1 VLRRLKDWWL
11 PLDSQRNLERTEEKL
26 AELGTVDAKLQSLV
40 KRLISAIY
48 EKSYPH
54 HFNEINTTR
63 RAQMAKPTKKV
74 KPTIELL
81 QKCPTG
87 IKGLDEITGGGLPQ
101 GRPTLV
107 CGGTG
112 CGKTLL
118 AMEFLVRG
126 ATEYGEPGVYMSF
139 EEKSE
144 ELTKNFASLGFDLND
159 LVARKKLALDYVHI
173 ERKEIEE
180 TGEYDL
186 EGLFIRIGYAI
197 ATVGAKRVVLDT
209 IETLFSGFTD
219 EVILRSELK
228 RLFGFLK
235 DKGVTAVITGEQGE
249 GSLTRFGL
257 EEYVADCVIFLNHIV
272 EQQIATRRMRIV
284 KYRGSAHGTNEYPF
298 LIDEQGFSVMPIS
311 SIGLDHAASKERV
324 STGIPR
330 LDTMLG
336 VEGYYRGSSVL
347 VTGTA
352 GTGKSSM
359 AAHFVDAAC
368 RRGERCL
375 YFAFE
380 ESRNQII
387 RNMRSIG
394 IDLEQWVNKGLLEFR
409 NSRPSLYGLEMH
421 LVTMHKAIEGF
432 KPAIVVVDPISNLVA
447 AASEME
453 VKSMLSRLIDFL
465 KMKQITAFCT
475 DLTAVGGSLERTE
488 VGISSLMDTWLL
500 LQFMEANGERNR
512 GLYILKS
519 RGMEHSNQV
528 REYCLTSNGAQL
540 QDVYVGPG
548 GVLTGASRV
557 AQEARDKAETLE
569 RSQEIERKQRDIE
582 RKKAVIE
589 AQIEALRNSFE
600 AEKDELERAIAREKL
615 HQEVLVEETQ
625 AMARARKADE
635 LPPIKGNAVKTGKR
649 GRK

>member
-1 VLRRLKDWWL
+1 
-11 PLDSQRNLERTEEKL
+11 
-26 AELGTVDAKLQSLV
+26 
-40 KRLISAIY
+40 
-48 EKSYPH
+48 
-54 HFNEINTTR
+54 
-63 RAQMAKPTKKV
+63 MAKANKQV
-74 KPTIELL
+74 KQVESL

-118 AMEFLVRG
+118 AMEFLIRG
-126 ATEYGEPGVYMSF
+126 ATEYNEPGVFISF

-144 ELTKNFASLGFDLND
+144 ELAKNFASLGFDLNALAAD
-159 LVARKKLALDYVHI
+159 KMIALDYIHI
-173 ERKEIEE
+173 ERSEIEE

-186 EGLFIRIGYAI
+186 EGLFIRLGHAI
-197 ATVGAKRVVLDT
+197 DSIGAKRVALDT
-209 IETLFSGFTD
+209 VEALFSGFSN
-219 EVILRSELK
+219 EVILRAELR
-228 RLFGFLK
+228 RLFGYLK
-235 DKGVTAVITGEQGE
+235 SKGVTAVITGEQGE
-249 GSLTRFGL
+249 KSLTRFGL
-257 EEYVADCVIFLNHIV
+257 EEYVADCVIFLNHKV

-311 SIGLDHAASKERV
+311 SIGLDHAASSERV
-324 STGIPR
+324 SSGIPR

-336 VEGYYRGSSVL
+336 EKGYFRGSSIL
-347 VTGTA
+347 ATGTA
-352 GTGKSSM
+352 GCGKSSM

-380 ESRNQII
+380 ESRHQII

-394 IDLEQWVNKGLLEFR
+394 INLEQWVNKGLLEFR

-421 LVTMHKAIEGF
+421 LVTMHKAIEAF

-465 KMKQITAFCT
+465 KMKGITAFCT
-475 DLTAVGGSLERTE
+475 DLTSVGGSLERTD

-500 LQFMEANGERNR
+500 LQVIEGSGERNR

-528 REYCLTSNGAQL
+528 REYRLSDNGAIL
-540 QDVYVGPG
+540 QDVYVGTG
-548 GVLTGASRV
+548 GVLTGAGRV
-557 AQEARDKAETLE
+557 AQEAKEKAETLE
-569 RSQEIERKQRDIE
+569 RNQEIERKQRDIE

-589 AQIEALRNSFE
+589 AQIEALRTSFE
-600 AEKDELERAIAREKL
+600 AEKDDLERAIAREKL
-615 HQEVLVEETQ
+615 HQEVLAEESQ
-625 AMARARKADE
+625 AMARSRKADGQ
-635 LPPIKGNAVKTGKR
+635 PANKGNAVKTGKKV
-649 GRK
+649 RK

>member
-1 VLRRLKDWWL
+1 
-11 PLDSQRNLERTEEKL
+11 
-26 AELGTVDAKLQSLV
+26 
-40 KRLISAIY
+40 
-48 EKSYPH
+48 
-54 HFNEINTTR
+54 
-63 RAQMAKPTKKV
+63 MAKPGKTI
-74 KPTIELL
+74 KPAIELL
-81 QKCPTG
+81 RKCPTG
-87 IKGLDEITGGGLPQ
+87 IKGLDEITGGGLPK

-126 ATEYGEPGVYMSF
+126 ATEFNEPGVYMSF

-144 ELTKNFASLGFDLND
+144 ELAKNFASLGFDLND
-159 LVARKKLALDYVHI
+159 LANRKRLALDYVHI
-173 ERKEIEE
+173 ERSEIEE

-186 EGLFIRIGYAI
+186 EGLFIRLGYAI
-197 ATVGAKRVVLDT
+197 DSIGAKRVVLDT
-209 IETLFSGFTD
+209 IECLFSGFTN
-219 EVILRSELK
+219 EVILRAELK
-228 RLFGFLK
+228 RLFAFLK

-249 GSLTRFGL
+249 RTLTRFGL
-257 EEYVADCVIFLNHIV
+257 EEYVADCVIFLSHKL
-272 EQQIATRRMRIV
+272 EQQIATRRLRIV

-298 LIDEQGFSVMPIS
+298 LIDEQGFAVMPIS
-311 SIGLDHAASKERV
+311 SIGLDHAASSERV
-324 STGIPR
+324 SSGIPR

-336 VEGYYRGSSVL
+336 QKGYYRGSSIL

-394 IDLEQWVNKGLLEFR
+394 IDLEQWANKGLLEFR
-409 NSRPSLYGLEMH
+409 NSRPTLYGLEMH
-421 LVTMHKAIEGF
+421 LVTMHKAIEAF
-432 KPAIVVVDPISNLVA
+432 QPAIVVVDPISNLVA
-447 AASEME
+447 AASDME
-453 VKSMLSRLIDFL
+453 VNSMLSRLIDFL
-465 KMKQITAFCT
+465 KTKQITAFCT
-475 DLTAVGGSLERTE
+475 DLTSVGGSLERTD

-500 LQFMEANGERNR
+500 LQVIDGSGERNR

-528 REYCLTSNGAQL
+528 REYRLTGSGAQL
-540 QDVYVGPG
+540 DDVYIGPG
-548 GVLTGASRV
+548 GVLTGSGRV
-557 AQEARDKAETLE
+557 AQEARERAETLE
-569 RSQEIERKQRDIE
+569 RNQDIERKQRDIE

-589 AQIEALRNSFE
+589 AQIAALHTQFE
-600 AEKDELERAIAREKL
+600 AERDELERAIARERL
-615 HQEVLVEETQ
+615 HQKTLSEETQ
-625 AMARARKADE
+625 ALARSRKSDGFALNKE
-635 LPPIKGNAVKTGKR
+635 NAKSGKR

>member
-1 VLRRLKDWWL
+1 MATQKK
-11 PLDSQRNLERTEEKL
+11 PET
-26 AELGTVDAKLQSLV
+26 LV
-40 KRLISAIY
+40 KS
-48 EKSYPH
+48 
-54 HFNEINTTR
+54 
-63 RAQMAKPTKKV
+63 
-74 KPTIELL
+74 
-81 QKCPTG
+81 PTG

-126 ATEYGEPGVYMSF
+126 ATEFGEPGVYVSF

-159 LVARKKLALDYVHI
+159 LSNRKKLALDYVHI
-173 ERKEIEE
+173 ERSEIEE

-197 ATVGAKRVVLDT
+197 KSIGAKRVVLDT
-209 IETLFSGFTD
+209 IETLFSGFTN

-228 RLFGFLK
+228 RMFTFLK
-235 DKGVTAVITGEQGE
+235 DQVVTAVITGEQGE
-249 GSLTRFGL
+249 KTLTRFGL
-257 EEYVADCVIFLNHIV
+257 EEYVADCVIFLSHKV
-272 EQQIATRRMRIV
+272 DQQIATRRLRVV

-311 SIGLDHAASKERV
+311 SIGLDHAASSERV

-330 LDTMLG
+330 LDTMIG
-336 VEGYYRGSSVL
+336 GKGYYKGSSVL

-394 IDLEQWVNKGLLEFR
+394 INLEQWVNSGLLEFR
-409 NSRPSLYGLEMH
+409 NSRPTLYGLEMH
-421 LVTMHKAIEGF
+421 LVTMHKAIESF

-447 AASEME
+447 AASDME

-475 DLTAVGGSLERTE
+475 DLTSVGGSLERTD

-500 LQFMEANGERNR
+500 LQVIEGSGERNR

-528 REYCLTSNGAQL
+528 REFRLSDTGAIL
-540 QDVYVGPG
+540 QDVYVGVG
-548 GVLTGASRV
+548 GVLTGAGRV
-557 AQEARDKAETLE
+557 AQEARERAETLE
-569 RSQEIERKQRDIE
+569 RNQDIERKQRDIE
-582 RKKAVIE
+582 RKKAVID
-589 AQIEALRNSFE
+589 AQITALRTEFE
-600 AEKDELERAIAREKL
+600 AEKDELERAIARERL
-615 HQEVLVEETQ
+615 HQETLAEETQ
-625 AMARARKADE
+625 AMARSRKADD
-635 LPPIKGNAVKTGKR
+635 LSPKKVSVTKVGKR

>member
-1 VLRRLKDWWL
+1 
-11 PLDSQRNLERTEEKL
+11 
-26 AELGTVDAKLQSLV
+26 
-40 KRLISAIY
+40 
-48 EKSYPH
+48 
-54 HFNEINTTR
+54 
-63 RAQMAKPTKKV
+63 MAKASKNV
-74 KPTIELL
+74 KQAIEIL

-87 IKGLDEITGGGLPQ
+87 IKGLDEITGGGLPK

-126 ATEYGEPGVYMSF
+126 AVEYDEPGVFMSF

-144 ELTKNFASLGFDLND
+144 ELAKNFASLGFDLDD
-159 LVARKKLALDYVHI
+159 LAARKKLALDYVHI
-173 ERKEIEE
+173 ERSEIEE

-186 EGLFIRIGYAI
+186 EGLFIRLGYAI
-197 ATVGAKRVVLDT
+197 DSIGAKRVALDT
-209 IETLFSGFTD
+209 IETLFSGFTN
-219 EVILRSELK
+219 EVILRAELK
-228 RLFGFLK
+228 RLFRFLK

-249 GSLTRFGL
+249 RTLTRFGL
-257 EEYVADCVIFLNHIV
+257 EEYVADCVIFLNHKV

-298 LIDEQGFSVMPIS
+298 LIDEQGFSVMPVS
-311 SIGLDHAASKERV
+311 SLGLDHAASSERV
-324 STGIPR
+324 SSGVER

-336 VEGYYRGSSVL
+336 AKGFYRGSSIL

-394 IDLEQWVNKGLLEFR
+394 IDLEQWVKKGLLEFR
-409 NSRPSLYGLEMH
+409 NSRPTIYGLEMH

-475 DLTAVGGSLERTE
+475 DLTASSGSLERTE

-500 LQFMEANGERNR
+500 LQVMEESGERNR

-519 RGMEHSNQV
+519 RGMVHSNQV
-528 REYCLTSNGAQL
+528 REFCLSDNGIQL
-540 QDVYVGPG
+540 KDVYVGSG
-548 GVLTGASRV
+548 GVLTGAARV
-557 AQEARDKAETLE
+557 AQEARERAETLE
-569 RSQEIERKQRDIE
+569 RNQEIERKHREIE
-582 RKKAVIE
+582 RKKALIE
-589 AQIEALRNSFE
+589 AQIAALRTGFE
-600 AEKDELERAIAREKL
+600 AEKDDLERAIAREKL
-615 HQEVLVEETQ
+615 HQEVLTEETQ
-625 AMARARKADE
+625 AMARTRKADE
-635 LPPIKGNAVKTGKR
+635 IAPTKVNAAKAVKSGKR
-649 GRK
+649 GIK

>member
-1 VLRRLKDWWL
+1 
-11 PLDSQRNLERTEEKL
+11 
-26 AELGTVDAKLQSLV
+26 
-40 KRLISAIY
+40 
-48 EKSYPH
+48 
-54 HFNEINTTR
+54 
-63 RAQMAKPTKKV
+63 MAKTSKQIKQ
-74 KPTIELL
+74 IESL

-118 AMEFLVRG
+118 AMEFLIRG
-126 ATEYGEPGVYMSF
+126 ATEFGEPGVFISF
-139 EEKSE
+139 EEKTE
-144 ELTKNFASLGFDLND
+144 ELTKNFASLGFDLYALAADN
-159 LVARKKLALDYVHI
+159 KIALDYIHI
-173 ERKEIEE
+173 ERSEIEE

-186 EGLFIRIGYAI
+186 EGLFIRLGHAI
-197 ATVGAKRVVLDT
+197 DSIKAKRVAIDT
-209 IETLFSGFTD
+209 VEALFSGFSN
-219 EVILRSELK
+219 EVILRAELR

-235 DKGVTAVITGEQGE
+235 SKGVTAVITGEQGE
-249 GSLTRFGL
+249 KSLTRFGL
-257 EEYVADCVIFLNHIV
+257 EEYVADCVIFLNHKV
-272 EQQIATRRMRIV
+272 DQQIATRRMRIV

-311 SIGLDHAASKERV
+311 SIGLDHAAYSERV

-336 VEGYYRGSSVL
+336 GEGYFKGSSIL
-347 VTGTA
+347 ATGTA

-447 AASEME
+447 AASEVE

-465 KMKQITAFCT
+465 KMKGITAFCT
-475 DLTAVGGSLERTE
+475 DLTSVGGSLERTD

-500 LQFMEANGERNR
+500 LQVIEGSGERNR

-528 REYCLTSNGAQL
+528 REYRLTDNGAIL

-548 GVLTGASRV
+548 GVLTGAGRV
-557 AQEARDKAETLE
+557 AQEAREKVETLE
-569 RSQEIERKQRDIE
+569 RNQEIERKQRDIE

-589 AQIEALRNSFE
+589 AQIEALRTSFE
-600 AEKDELERAIAREKL
+600 AEKDDLEQAIAREKL
-615 HQEVLVEETQ
+615 HQELLAEETQ
-625 AMARARKADE
+625 AMARSRKADE
-635 LPPIKGNAVKTGKR
+635 QPAQKVTVTKAGKKV
-649 GRK
+649 RK